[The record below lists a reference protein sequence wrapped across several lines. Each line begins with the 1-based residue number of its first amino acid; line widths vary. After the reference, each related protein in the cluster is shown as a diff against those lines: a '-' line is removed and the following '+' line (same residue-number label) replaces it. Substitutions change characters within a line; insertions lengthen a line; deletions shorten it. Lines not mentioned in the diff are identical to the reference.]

1 MVSLKQGTFS
11 VTEIRGERVQRSEHL
26 FSPLTFRSIFM
37 HQFVAFL
44 LQSFWSHVPKP
55 WTLIACIGF
64 FEIAAHVQRR
74 LA

>member
-1 MVSLKQGTFS
+1 
-11 VTEIRGERVQRSEHL
+11 
-26 FSPLTFRSIFM
+26 M

-55 WTLIACIGF
+55 WTLIACMGF